1 MFNSYNVKTGGVTA
15 NTNINAVSGTLVKN
29 HPNSFFKRFQL
40 GSSYC
45 KNVLSEEPHIF
56 EEGTYIKEKI
66 NVVVL
71 QVMLAGGNDE
81 IIAEIVR
88 EKDYYL
94 YSEELAKW
102 LQQIM
107 INFLYI

>member
-1 MFNSYNVKTGGVTA
+1 MFNSYNVKTGGVTT

-40 GSSYC
+40 GSPYG

-56 EEGTYIKEKI
+56 EMGKYREEEKI

-71 QVMLAGGNDE
+71 QVMLAGGDDE

-94 YSEELAKW
+94 YSEELEE
-102 LQQIM
+102 
-107 INFLYI
+107 

>member
-1 MFNSYNVKTGGVTA
+1 MFNSYNVKTGGVTT

-40 GSSYC
+40 GSPYG

-56 EEGTYIKEKI
+56 EEGTYREEKI
-66 NVVVL
+66 NVIVL

-81 IIAEIVR
+81 LIAEIVR

-94 YSEELAKW
+94 YSEELE
-102 LQQIM
+102 
-107 INFLYI
+107 

>member
-1 MFNSYNVKTGGVTA
+1 MFNSYNVKAGGVTT

-40 GSSYC
+40 GSPYG

-56 EEGTYIKEKI
+56 EMGKYREEKI

-71 QVMLAGGNDE
+71 QVMLAGGDDE

-88 EKDYYL
+88 KKDYYL
-94 YSEELAKW
+94 YSEELEE
-102 LQQIM
+102 
-107 INFLYI
+107 

>member
-1 MFNSYNVKTGGVTA
+1 MFNSYDVRTGAVTS

-29 HPNSFFKRFQL
+29 HPKSFFKRFQL
-40 GSSYC
+40 GSPYG

-56 EEGTYIKEKI
+56 EKGKYVEEKI

-71 QVMLAGGNDE
+71 QVMLAGGDDE

-94 YSEELAKW
+94 YSEELEE
-102 LQQIM
+102 
-107 INFLYI
+107 

>member
-1 MFNSYNVKTGGVTA
+1 MFNSYNVKTGGVTS

-40 GSSYC
+40 GSSYG
-45 KNVLSEEPHIF
+45 KDVLSEEPHIF
-56 EEGTYIKEKI
+56 EEGKYRDEKI
-66 NVVVL
+66 NVIVL
-71 QVMLAGGNDE
+71 QVMLAGGDNE

-94 YSEELAKW
+94 YSEE
-102 LQQIM
+102 M
-107 INFLYI
+107 EE